1 MARPK
6 ANNVILD
13 YIISEGS
20 SICDIPR
27 GLSLLNR
34 KSYRSG
40 YVYSVDFV
48 EYIGGGPDVVRTA
61 CLPFSYPLF
70 QAWKMGFAAWREQ
83 RSSALENADYLEPG
97 KWADFKAFYSQ
108 LHLVGPGAGGFT
120 ELTPAGVQGANL
132 TMVDLDTTGSEWNR
146 SILEYNDPG
155 AATVSPLYIGMLA
168 DDDLPGGYGS
178 LMHAYGV
185 LRSPT
190 LAPDPI
196 VPIFASGSWMTK
208 TGEESSDMAEA
219 VINIIEDDND
229 NPPYANQ
236 ADYLLSP
243 TYVGGDQSAPGGIL
257 MDIGTTGSTGR
268 AISLDGGLIPLGL
281 LVVHVAMNNPELKGT
296 LRIHCT
302 RGEYKGSVAA
312 LPMGDF
318 S

>member
-13 YIISEGS
+13 YDIEDGS
-20 SICDIPR
+20 SIVDIPR

-48 EYIGGGPDVVRTA
+48 EYIGGRLDTIRTA

-70 QAWKMGFAAWREQ
+70 QAWKMGFKAWRDQ
-83 RSSALENADYLEPG
+83 RSAALDNAEYLEPG
-97 KWADFKAFYSQ
+97 KWADFKAFYSIN
-108 LHLVGPGAGGFT
+108 HLNGGFS
-120 ELTPAGVQGANL
+120 EILPQGLQGANL
-132 TMVDLDTTGSEWNR
+132 TLVNLDTTGSEWRR
-146 SILEYNDPG
+146 SILEYNDPSS
-155 AATVSPLYIGMLA
+155 ATVSPLYIGMLG
-168 DDDLPGGYGS
+168 DDDVAGGYGS

-196 VPIFASGSWMTK
+196 VPVFASGSWLTK
-208 TGEESSDMAEA
+208 TGEESSDMVEA

-243 TYVGGDQSAPGGIL
+243 TYVGGDESAPGGIL
-257 MDIGTTGSTGR
+257 MDLGTTGTTGR
-268 AISLDGGLIPLGL
+268 PISLDGGLIPLGL
-281 LVVHVAMNNPELKGT
+281 LAIYIQMEDTGLHGVLRVHL
-296 LRIHCT
+296 T
-302 RGEYKGSVAA
+302 RGEYKGVAA
-312 LPMGDF
+312 LSMGDF

>member
-1 MARPK
+1 MAKPQ
-6 ANNVILD
+6 ANNVVLD
-13 YIISEGS
+13 YSIENGS
-20 SICDIPR
+20 SIIDIGR

-48 EYIGGGPDVVRTA
+48 EYINFTSTGDQVRTA

-70 QAWKMGFAAWREQ
+70 QSWKMGFAAWREQ
-83 RSSALENADYLEPG
+83 RSSALENAEYLEPG
-97 KWADFKAFYSQ
+97 KWADFKAYYSQ
-108 LHLVGPGAGGFT
+108 NHLDGSFT
-120 ELTPAGVQGANL
+120 ELIPFGMAGANL
-132 TMVDLDTTGSEWNR
+132 TPAVLDVTGSEWNR

-155 AATVSPLYIGMLA
+155 TATVSPLYVGMLG
-168 DDDLPGGYGS
+168 DDDVAGGYGS

-196 VPIFASGSWMTK
+196 VPIFASGSWLTK
-208 TGEESSDMAEA
+208 TGEESSDMVEA

-257 MDIGTTGSTGR
+257 MDWGTSGNTGR
-268 AISLDGGLIPLGL
+268 PLTLDGGLVPLGL
-281 LVVHVAMNNPELKGT
+281 MAIYAEMTVTEAVGT
-296 LRIHCT
+296 LRVHLT
-302 RGEYKGSVAA
+302 RGEYKGVAA
-312 LPMGDF
+312 LSMGDF
-318 S
+318 R

>member
-1 MARPK
+1 MARPQ
-6 ANNVILD
+6 ANNIVLD
-13 YIISEGS
+13 YIIGDGL
-20 SICDIPR
+20 SIVDIPR

-40 YVYSVDFV
+40 KVYSVDFV
-48 EYIGGGPDVVRTA
+48 EFIGQANDTIKTG

-83 RSSALENADYLEPG
+83 RSAALENADYLEPG
-97 KWADFKAFYSQ
+97 KWADFKPYYNVQ
-108 LHLVGPGAGGFT
+108 HLNGDLDELIPCGLNTGVGLT
-120 ELTPAGVQGANL
+120 E
-132 TMVDLDTTGSEWNR
+132 LDTTGSEWNR

-155 AATVSPLYIGMLA
+155 AATVSPLFVGMLA
-168 DDDLPGGYGS
+168 DDDLALPGGGYGS

-243 TYVGGDQSAPGGIL
+243 TYVGNDQSAPGGIL
-257 MDIGTTGSTGR
+257 MDQSKVGSTGR
-268 AISLDGGLIPLGL
+268 AVSLDGGLVPLGL
-281 LVVHVAMNNPELKGT
+281 IVINASFFEGHEIAGTIRVHL
-296 LRIHCT
+296 T
-302 RGEYKGSVAA
+302 RGEYKGVAA
-312 LPMGDF
+312 LSMGDF
-318 S
+318 R